1 MDKLKSIIEQHS
13 RWQPLTDYV
22 RRIEGYRDADFALCI
37 ENAKSLLESIA
48 KEICTQR
55 TQGYSNG
62 DSTNKMLKLAFACM
76 GYGDTETTQQIGRA
90 IANIGQQMGNLRN
103 EIGPTSHGK
112 PLSELET
119 RKDAINKVSSDFLLD
134 STELIACLLI
144 QLFET
149 EFPRKLEEIETIVYN
164 DNEEFNDYL
173 DELYGEFVM
182 GANSY
187 SASEI
192 LYGVDPE
199 AYHTELNTY
208 KVGSD
213 EDIN

>member
-13 RWQPLTDYV
+13 RWQPLIEYV
-22 RRIEGYRDADFALCI
+22 RRIEGYRDTDFALCI

-55 TQGYSNG
+55 TQEYSNG
-62 DSTNKMLKLAFACM
+62 DSTNKILKLAFACM
-76 GYGDTETTQQIGRA
+76 GYDDNETTQQIGRA

-103 EIGPTSHGK
+103 EIGLTSHGK
-112 PLSELET
+112 PLSELEA
-119 RKDAINKVSSDFLLD
+119 RKDTVNKVSSDFLLD

-149 EFPRKLEEIETIVYN
+149 EFPRKAEEQEAILYD

-173 DELYGEFVM
+173 DDMYGDYVM

-192 LYGVDPE
+192 LYNLDPK
-199 AYHTELNTY
+199 AYQTELSAY